1 MKNKKHTFSFLIADD
16 DPDDQYLMQKV
27 IRDLDISYNITSV
40 YNGLQLMDYLLRTGM
55 YSNCE
60 EPKPDCVLLDL
71 KMPLLSGAE
80 ALQRIRKNSDLLSLP
95 VFIISEAT
103 TDTEKQKLLGLGA
116 NGFYTKQAGH
126 KSFSL
131 MVSEILAAIYPLEQN
146 IKNAE

>member
-1 MKNKKHTFSFLIADD
+1 MKNTKHTFSFLIADD

-27 IRDLDISYNITSV
+27 IRDLGISYNITSV

-103 TDTEKQKLLGLGA
+103 TDTEKHKLLGVGA
-116 NGFYTKQAGH
+116 NSFYTKQAGH

-131 MVSEILAAIYPLEQN
+131 MVSEILAAIYPLKQN
-146 IKNAE
+146 IKSAE